1 MTRGRKPISNAVRK
15 LHGTER
21 ADRIREELSIPVL
34 TSVDAK
40 KIKALATK
48 RSREIFTVKANQLI
62 SQGVL
67 TEMDLEA
74 LAVYANSLDWVFEC
88 IENLK
93 EGKFKTVVNEKGTS
107 YVPNPYLKLYK
118 EMVEIVN
125 KVGADFGF
133 TPVSRLRVQAPP
145 QEEDTLAQLMKQFSG
160 Q

>member
-1 MTRGRKPISNAVRK
+1 MTKGRKPISNAVRK

-21 ADRIREELSIPVL
+21 ADRMRKELIVPIL
-34 TSVDAK
+34 GTVDVR
-40 KIKALATK
+40 KIKALHTK

-62 SQGVL
+62 TQGIL
-67 TEMDLEA
+67 TEMDTEA
-74 LAVYANSLDWVFEC
+74 LVIYANSLDMLFEC
-88 IENLK
+88 VENLK
-93 EGKFKTVVNEKGTS
+93 EGKFKTVVSDKGIS

-133 TPVSRLRVQAPP
+133 NPVSRLRIQAPAK
-145 QEEDTLAQLMKQFSG
+145 EDDPLADLLKEFSG